1 MKKNLLKLLFVAL
14 LVSSSAI
21 NSQTAL
27 PGTVEA
33 ETGTLGG
40 IASLSGTTAVGNL
53 RSGSAN
59 FVTNSV
65 SVATAGNYNFTFTYN
80 RTGAAAGSVTMQVV
94 SPASTLFTGLS
105 FPQTSGF
112 ETVSITNIALAAGT
126 YDLKFFNANGNGFR
140 LDKYEVTAVASK
152 PVITLLGTTPV
163 NVSQGDTYTD
173 AGATALAADGA
184 TDITGDIVTVN
195 PVNTAT
201 IGEYT
206 VTYNVTNGGVAA
218 DEVTRTVNVVAASI
232 ISASAGNWNNTAT
245 WVGGVVPTAADNVI
259 LDNHVVTVPVGFA
272 AECNDLTIQGSG
284 LREININ
291 ETASL
296 TVNGN
301 FIGNKS
307 RNSLNFRYSAS
318 ATSTDVGTFI
328 LIGDTGSDAATF
340 TNRRA
345 GYDLRVPN
353 NNNWHLVYPPNSS
366 GQSRTLVTEAAD
378 TFIPQGT
385 SDKDGVASYAMGSY
399 NNGNAVG
406 QKYDYIASA
415 AVPNSNFPAQGY
427 ATFVNNAGDAANPNI
442 RFDPVIPRADV
453 DFTLVGTGDQFNLIG
468 NPYFAYLPVN
478 TAANGTN
485 LLSLNSTDLAEQTIW
500 VWNSQKSGG
509 AGFEAFN
516 LGDAA
521 AYSVPAAQGFFVKS
535 VPAGGT
541 FVAPRTLLTHTKAGN
556 FLKSTANRFEL
567 ELQVSS
573 GKLSRDTEIR
583 YQDGM
588 TNSFDNGYDSS
599 TFSGDLGSAFAIY
612 TQLAD
617 INSTKDLAIQS
628 LPTNYDELVVPVGVN
643 VVENKE
649 YTFSANIKNLPE
661 GISVFLEDRI
671 NNTFT
676 DLSQVGAEYTVALSG
691 KIEGRFFLHTKSSAL
706 STTNLDALNGVKVY
720 GINNSTLRIAGL
732 TSGNATLKLVDI
744 LGKEVFSTNFTAN
757 SISDIQIPNVN
768 VGVYIVQLQTT
779 EGNLNRKIVLE

>member
-1 MKKNLLKLLFVAL
+1 MRKILLKFLFAVL
-14 LVSSSAI
+14 LVSGSAI

-27 PGTVEA
+27 PGTIEV
-33 ETGTLGG
+33 ETGDISNSDVAGG
-40 IASLSGTTAVGNL
+40 RPVVGDGNGGTSNVLLSIRRSSGKDAEIINNVTIASD
-53 RSGSAN
+53 
-59 FVTNSV
+59 
-65 SVATAGNYNFTFTYN
+65 GNYDFTFTYYK
-80 RTGAAAGSVTMQVV
+80 TPTTDAPVTISSTASDGSGATVLASFGLPRNSNVSGITTSNYGTFTVANVPLTTSINYITINNTSTPTFDLDNIVVTQSPGSPLIT
-94 SPASTLFTGLS
+94 STKNGDWNDPTVW
-105 FPQTSGF
+105 
-112 ETVSITNIALAAGT
+112 TVSGP
-126 YDLKFFNANGNGFR
+126 
-140 LDKYEVTAVASK
+140 VASV
-152 PVITLLGTTPV
+152 PSTTP
-163 NVSQGDTYTD
+163 
-173 AGATALAADGA
+173 TAEYDVIIDGH
-184 TDITGDIVTVN
+184 
-195 PVNTAT
+195 
-201 IGEYT
+201 
-206 VTYNVTNGGVAA
+206 
-218 DEVTRTVNVVAASI
+218 R
-232 ISASAGNWNNTAT
+232 
-245 WVGGVVPTAADNVI
+245 
-259 LDNHVVTVPVGFA
+259 VTVPPGLA
-272 AECNDLTIQGSG
+272 AECNNLTIQGSG
-284 LREININ
+284 SREVNIN

-296 TVNGN
+296 TVSGN
-301 FIGNKS
+301 FESPKS
-307 RNSLNFRYSAS
+307 RNGLNFRYT
-318 ATSTDVGTFI
+318 ATAASTDVGSFI
-328 LIGDTGSDAATF
+328 LLGDTRSASAF

-366 GQSRTLVTEAAD
+366 GQSRTLVTEAAN

-406 QKYDYIASA
+406 EKYDYIAA
-415 AVPNSNFPAQGY
+415 ASVPSGNFPSQGY

-442 RFDPVIPRADV
+442 RFDPIIPRADE

-478 TAANGTN
+478 TAANATN
-485 LLSLNSTDLAEQTIW
+485 LLSSNSTVLAEQTIW

-583 YQDGM
+583 YTDGM

-612 TQLAD
+612 TQIVDA
-617 INSTKDLAIQS
+617 NSAKDLAIQS

-661 GISVFLEDRI
+661 GISVFLEDRV

-676 DLSQVGAEYTVALSG
+676 DLSQVGAEYSVSLSG
-691 KIEGRFFLHTKSSAL
+691 KTEGRFFLHTKSSAL
-706 STTNLDALNGVKVY
+706 STTNLDALNGVKIY
-720 GINNSTLRIAGL
+720 GISNSTLRVAGL

-779 EGNLNRKIVLE
+779 DGNLNRKIVLE